1 MISAIVRRVTPTDS
15 RVKSPR
21 SLTGSRT
28 IFRAVW
34 SINRTLRRQEG
45 VFEYINPVR
54 HNSISD
60 NLLQINKYFSM
71 RFSLS
76 HNYTKKQVY

>member
-1 MISAIVRRVTPTDS
+1 MISAIVRRVTPTDF

-21 SLTGSRT
+21 SPPGSRT
-28 IFRAVW
+28 IFQAVW

-60 NLLQINKYFSM
+60 KLLQINKYLSM
-71 RFSLS
+71 RFPLS